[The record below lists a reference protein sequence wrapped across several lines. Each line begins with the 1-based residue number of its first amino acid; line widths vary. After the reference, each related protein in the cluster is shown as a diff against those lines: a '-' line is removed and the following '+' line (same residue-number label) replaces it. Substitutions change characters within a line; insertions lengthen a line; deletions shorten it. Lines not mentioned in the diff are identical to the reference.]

1 MLREKHFKLALLT
14 EALLQSP
21 ISRVF
26 RLTLVD
32 PHRHLADLE
41 DELER
46 PIDRGQPRII
56 AAIDRVD
63 YPMATKLERPAPVG
77 PTIVASLCIVA
88 VERGMA
94 PIDEHSSNRLKAV
107 VCKVRMVFPRID
119 FCHGCAPLA
128 DAIPLYGHFIESVN
142 QRQFCKPA
150 DRPSLAERG
159 PSQATLI
166 AQRDKLCSTTCHM
179 AEPSDIE
186 TFIAEWR
193 GTGGS
198 ELANT
203 QSFIN
208 GLARLLGVDP
218 PRGAKADDTANDYV
232 FERRVFQDNG
242 DGTSSFGRI
251 DCYKRGCFIL
261 EAKQGSEADRAA
273 ADKGEDDLDIFGQ
286 TAKTRVARGTARR
299 GTPGWAKAMVQAKG
313 QAERYAKA
321 LPIDHGWPPFLLVA
335 DIGYCIEVY
344 ADFTGTGKAYAQ
356 FPDRAR
362 YRIMLEDLRDE
373 DVRDRL
379 RAIWTDPKSLDP
391 TARAARVTRDIADL
405 LATVA
410 RRLEKRG
417 YDAETTSGFLMRV
430 LFTMF
435 AEDSKLIPE
444 GSFTQLLKNQR
455 AHPEH
460 LEHQLSALW
469 VAMDKGEFSP
479 ALGVPLRKFNG
490 YLFKERTA
498 LPLDGE
504 ELEVLIQAAEHVWT
518 EVEPAIF
525 GTLLERA
532 LNPKERAKLGAH
544 YTPRAYVERLIGP
557 TIMEPLRADWDG
569 VRGAAATLIEEGKAD
584 EAKAFVEAFHSRLAQ
599 TKVLDPACGTGNF
612 LYVAMARMKELE
624 GEVLDLLVELGDD
637 QYVAELT
644 GHTITPENFLGIEI
658 NPRAAAIAQLVL
670 WIGYLQWHFR
680 VNGADRTPP
689 EPILR
694 DVKTIENRDA
704 LIEWDK
710 KLAELDENGDPVSRW
725 DGETMKV
732 HPVTGKKV
740 PDETARV
747 EVFRYI
753 KPRAAKWPKAD
764 FIVGN
769 PPFIGNKRMRKR
781 LGENYAKALRA
792 AWPKVPK
799 SVDLV
804 MYWWDRCAELTQS
817 GQLRAFGLVSTNS
830 IKQVTNRAVI
840 EKWLKTRPALKLS
853 FAIPDHPWMDDE
865 TTAQVRISMT
875 AAAKTGRM
883 GFLETIQSE
892 RKVKGQPNVVELV
905 SQLGQI
911 HSNLTIG
918 ANITDCGPLKSND
931 AVSFMGVIPSGTG
944 FRISAEELKECG
956 HDLSDLPSVV
966 RTYLVGNE
974 LTDNKAPGFIVDY
987 FGLNEA
993 QAREASP
1000 PLFQFVLN
1008 RVKDGRDARS
1018 GGTADSQQY
1027 AAEWWL
1033 FAKPR
1038 PGMRAALKG
1047 QSRYIATTETSKHR
1061 WFTFLSPTVL
1071 PDQKIRGVAID
1082 DAFYLGVLSS
1092 RIHVV
1097 WSDAAGGRQG
1107 VGNDPV
1113 YNNTTCFEPFPFP
1126 ADVSDVVKG
1135 KIRIEAEAFDALR
1148 KRVLESH
1155 EDLTLTKLY
1164 NVLEALREGRALTD
1178 AERDMHDRGLVTLI
1192 RQHHDAIDALVAEA
1206 YGWPADLPDEEI
1218 LTRLVALNKERA
1230 AEEARGLIRWLRP
1243 EYQAPDYKAP
1253 VTQTLDLGETDGAL
1267 PDNVIPWPGSL
1278 PEQVSAVQSILTAAA
1293 TPLAPQDV
1301 ARAFK
1306 GKRAATV
1313 RPVLDALAGIGMA
1326 RRLNDGR
1333 YAA

>member
-1 MLREKHFKLALLT
+1 MLRRML
-14 EALLQSP
+14 EADQ
-21 ISRVF
+21 
-26 RLTLVD
+26 
-32 PHRHLADLE
+32 
-41 DELER
+41 
-46 PIDRGQPRII
+46 
-56 AAIDRVD
+56 
-63 YPMATKLERPAPVG
+63 
-77 PTIVASLCIVA
+77 
-88 VERGMA
+88 
-94 PIDEHSSNRLKAV
+94 
-107 VCKVRMVFPRID
+107 
-119 FCHGCAPLA
+119 
-128 DAIPLYGHFIESVN
+128 IES
-142 QRQFCKPA
+142 F
-150 DRPSLAERG
+150 L
-159 PSQATLI
+159 
-166 AQRDKLCSTTCHM
+166 
-179 AEPSDIE
+179 
-186 TFIAEWR
+186 AEWR

-208 GLARLLGVDP
+208 GLARLLDVDP
-218 PRGAKADDTANDYV
+218 PRGAKADDATNDYV

-242 DGTSSFGRI
+242 DGTTSFGRI

-321 LPIDHGWPPFLLVA
+321 LPVDHGWPPFLLVA

-469 VAMDKGEFSP
+469 AAMDKGEFSP

-498 LPLDGE
+498 LPLDVE

-704 LIEWDK
+704 LIEWDEK
-710 KLAELDENGDPVSRW
+710 VAELDEAGNPVTRW
-725 DGETMKV
+725 DGETMKE

-747 EVFRYI
+747 EVYRYV
-753 KPRAAKWPKAD
+753 KPRAAKWPRAD

-769 PPFIGNKRMRKR
+769 PPFIGGKDVRDR
-781 LGENYAKALRA
+781 LGDGYFKALFATMDVPESADFVMHWWDRAATTVRKAGTRRFGFVTTNSITQVFSRRVIAKHLDAKDRVSLLFAIPNHPWVDEKDGAAVRIAMTVAAPGKVAGQHWNVADESGAPDHLVYTERFGQISSDLRIGADLTATVALRA
-792 AWPKVPK
+792 N
-799 SVDLV
+799 D
-804 MYWWDRCAELTQS
+804 
-817 GQLRAFGLVSTNS
+817 GLCSPGV
-830 IKQVTNRAVI
+830 
-840 EKWLKTRPALKLS
+840 KLHG
-853 FAIPDHPWMDDE
+853 D
-865 TTAQVRISMT
+865 
-875 AAAKTGRM
+875 
-883 GFLETIQSE
+883 
-892 RKVKGQPNVVELV
+892 
-905 SQLGQI
+905 
-911 HSNLTIG
+911 
-918 ANITDCGPLKSND
+918 
-931 AVSFMGVIPSGTG
+931 
-944 FRISAEELKECG
+944 
-956 HDLSDLPSVV
+956 
-966 RTYLVGNE
+966 
-974 LTDNKAPGFIVDY
+974 GFIVTPEVAAGLSDVLVVPPEPAHIRTGPGDREAVIFDY
-987 FGLNEA
+987 RNGRDLAARSRGVKVIDLFGLSENEVRDRHPKVYQHLA
-993 QAREASP
+993 NAVRPQRQGQMAKSNTA
-1000 PLFQFVLN
+1000 
-1008 RVKDGRDARS
+1008 DAR
-1018 GGTADSQQY
+1018 QY
-1027 AAEWWL
+1027 AEKWWL
-1033 FAKPR
+1033 FGKPR
-1038 PGMRAALKG
+1038 PDLRKALHG
-1047 QSRYIATTETSKHR
+1047 LARYIATVETTKHR
-1061 WFTFLSPTVL
+1061 VFQFLPTTIL
-1071 PDQKIRGVAID
+1071 PDNMLVCIALD
-1082 DAFYLGVLSS
+1082 DAYRLGILSS
-1092 RIHVV
+1092 RFHVP
-1097 WSDAAGGRQG
+1097 WSIASGGRMG
-1107 VGNDPV
+1107 MGDDPR
-1113 YNNTTCFEPFPFP
+1113 YNKSRCFDPFPFP
-1126 ADVSDVVKG
+1126 AEVGEPLKD
-1135 KIRIEAEAFDALR
+1135 KIRTEAEALDALR

-1164 NVLEALREGRALTD
+1164 NVLEAMREGLALTD
-1178 AERDMHDRGLVTLI
+1178 VERDMHDRGLVTLI

-1206 YGWPADLPDEEI
+1206 YGWPADLSDEEI

-1253 VTQTLDLGETDGAL
+1253 VTQTLDLGENDGAL

>member
-1 MLREKHFKLALLT
+1 MT
-14 EALLQSP
+14 EAAE
-21 ISRVF
+21 IEKF
-26 RLTLVD
+26 
-32 PHRHLADLE
+32 
-41 DELER
+41 
-46 PIDRGQPRII
+46 I
-56 AAIDRVD
+56 AAW
-63 YPMATKLERPAPVG
+63 
-77 PTIVASLCIVA
+77 
-88 VERGMA
+88 
-94 PIDEHSSNRLKAV
+94 
-107 VCKVRMVFPRID
+107 
-119 FCHGCAPLA
+119 
-128 DAIPLYGHFIESVN
+128 
-142 QRQFCKPA
+142 
-150 DRPSLAERG
+150 
-159 PSQATLI
+159 
-166 AQRDKLCSTTCHM
+166 RD
-179 AEPSDIE
+179 
-186 TFIAEWR
+186 
-193 GTGGS
+193 TGGS

-208 GLARLLGVDP
+208 GLCHLIGLDAPAGSRT
-218 PRGAKADDTANDYV
+218 DDRHNDYV

-242 DGTSSFGRI
+242 DGTQSFGRI
-251 DCYKRGCFIL
+251 DCYKRGGFIL

-273 ADKGEDDLDIFGQ
+273 AEKGEDDLDIFGQ
-286 TAKTRVARGTARR
+286 TATARVKRGTARR

-321 LPIDHGWPPFLLVA
+321 LPADHGWPPFLLVA

-362 YRIMLEDLRDE
+362 YRIMLEDLRDP
-373 DVRDRL
+373 DVRERL

-391 TARAARVTRDIADL
+391 AARAARVTRDIADL

-417 YDAETTSGFLMRV
+417 YNAETTSGFLMRV

-435 AEDSKLIPE
+435 AEDSGLIPE
-444 GSFTQLLKNQR
+444 RSFTTLLKNQR

-469 VAMDKGEFSP
+469 AAMDKGEFSP
-479 ALGVPLRKFNG
+479 ALGVPMKKFNG

-498 LPLDGE
+498 IPLDAQ

-569 VRGAAATLIEEGKAD
+569 VRGAAATLIEEGKPD
-584 EAKAFVEAFHSRLAQ
+584 EAKAFVEAFHARLAQ

-680 VNGADRTPP
+680 VNGADRAPP

-704 LIEWDK
+704 LIDWDDRV
-710 KLAELDENGDPVSRW
+710 LERDETGAPVSRW

-732 HPVTGKKV
+732 HPVTGKPV
-740 PDETARV
+740 PDEDARV
-747 EVFRYI
+747 EVYRYV

-817 GQLRAFGLVSTNS
+817 GRLRTFGLVSTNS

-840 EKWLKTRPALKLS
+840 ERWLKVRPALNLS

-875 AAAKTGRM
+875 VASRGGRV
-883 GFLETIQSE
+883 GILETIKSE
-892 RKVKGQPNVVELV
+892 SKVKGQPNIVDLIPR
-905 SQLGQI
+905 LGQI

-931 AVSFMGVIPSGTG
+931 ALSFMGVIPSGTG
-944 FRISAEELKECG
+944 FRISADELVKCG
-956 HDLSDLPSVV
+956 CDLSNLPSVV

-974 LTDNKAPGFIVDY
+974 LTDNKAPGFIIDY
-987 FGLNEA
+987 FGLDESR
-993 QAREASP
+993 ARKASP
-1000 PLFQFVLN
+1000 ALFQFVLN
-1008 RVKDGRDARS
+1008 RVKDGRAARS
-1018 GGTADSQQY
+1018 GDTSDSQQY
-1027 AAEWWL
+1027 ASEWWL

-1038 PGMRAALKG
+1038 PGMRAALQR
-1047 QSRYIATTETSKHR
+1047 QSRYLATTETSKHR
-1061 WFTFLSPTVL
+1061 WFTFLHSTIL
-1071 PDQKIRGVAID
+1071 PDQKIRGVATE
-1082 DAFYLGVLSS
+1082 DAFHLGVLSS
-1092 RIHVV
+1092 RVHKL

-1126 ADVSDVVKG
+1126 ADVPEPLKA
-1135 KIRIEAEAFDALR
+1135 KIRAEAEALDALR
-1148 KRVLESH
+1148 KRVLDAH
-1155 EDLTLTKLY
+1155 EDLTLTRLY
-1164 NVLEALREGRALTD
+1164 NVLEALKAGRALTE

-1192 RQHHDAIDALVAEA
+1192 RQHHDAIDALVAQA
-1206 YGWPADLPDEEI
+1206 YGWSADLSDEDI

-1243 EYQAPDYKAP
+1243 EYQAPDYQAP
-1253 VTQTLDLGETDGAL
+1253 ITQTLDLGEAAAVL

-1278 PEQVSAVQSILTAAA
+1278 PEQVSAVQSILSAAQA
-1293 TPLAPQDV
+1293 PLAPQDV

-1313 RPVLDALAGIGMA
+1313 RPVLDALASIGMA

>member
-1 MLREKHFKLALLT
+1 MNLSDFN
-14 EALLQSP
+14 
-21 ISRVF
+21 
-26 RLTLVD
+26 RLCEC
-32 PHRHLADLE
+32 PS
-41 DELER
+41 
-46 PIDRGQPRII
+46 G
-56 AAIDRVD
+56 
-63 YPMATKLERPAPVG
+63 
-77 PTIVASLCIVA
+77 ASHVA
-88 VERGMA
+88 VAGWLCF
-94 PIDEHSSNRLKAV
+94 IV
-107 VCKVRMVFPRID
+107 
-119 FCHGCAPLA
+119 
-128 DAIPLYGHFIESVN
+128 IPMTS
-142 QRQFCKPA
+142 PA
-150 DRPSLAERG
+150 DIDKF
-159 PSQATLI
+159 I
-166 AQRDKLCSTTCHM
+166 AQ
-179 AEPSDIE
+179 
-186 TFIAEWR
+186 WR

-208 GLARLLGVDP
+208 GLCHLLDLEP
-218 PRGAKADDTANDYV
+218 PAGSRTDDTHNDYV

-242 DGTSSFGRI
+242 DGTQSFGRI

-286 TAKTRVARGTARR
+286 TASARVKRGTARR

-321 LPIDHGWPPFLLVA
+321 LPVDHGWPPILLVA

-362 YRIMLEDLRDE
+362 YRIMLEDLAQE
-373 DVRDRL
+373 EVRDRL

-417 YDAETTSGFLMRV
+417 YNAETTSGFLMRV

-435 AEDSKLIPE
+435 AEDSGLIPP
-444 GSFTQLLKNQR
+444 GSFTTLLKNQR

-469 VAMDKGEFSP
+469 TAMDKGEFSP

-498 LPLDGE
+498 IPLDAE
-504 ELEVLIQAAEHVWT
+504 ELEVLIKAGEHIWT

-584 EAKAFVEAFHSRLAQ
+584 EAKAFAEAFHTRLAQ

-658 NPRAAAIAQLVL
+658 NPRAAAIAQVVL
-670 WIGYLQWHFR
+670 WIGYLQWHFK
-680 VNGADRTPP
+680 VNGAGRAPP

-694 DVKTIENRDA
+694 DVRTIENRDA
-704 LIEWDK
+704 LIDYDDK
-710 KLAELDENGDPVSRW
+710 VLELDEAGKPVSRW
-725 DGETMKV
+725 DGETMKL

-740 PDETARV
+740 PDEDARV
-747 EVFRYI
+747 EVYRYV

-769 PPFIGNKRMRKR
+769 PPFHGARTVRATNPIGYIEAVRQVYDTVP
-781 LGENYAKALRA
+781 ENADFVMFWWHRA
-792 AWPKVPK
+792 AIATSASHTARMGFITTKSITQAFSRAVMAKHMADKRRVSLVFAIPNHPWIDEADGADVRVAFTVAAPGKQSGRKLEVVAERPIADGAFEVDFSEAYGLISPSLRTEVDLQQATALKANANVSSVGFQLTGKGFVIGEELLSTLSEAEQCSFVFTLLGAREIVQTRHHRKVIDVCEIASESDLRKVSPAIYQHLLHSVKPERDVNARK
-799 SVDLV
+799 SV
-804 MYWWDRCAELTQS
+804 R
-817 GQLRAFGLVSTNS
+817 
-830 IKQVTNRAVI
+830 
-840 EKWLKTRPALKLS
+840 EKWWVYGEARNTFRPALKGVGCQIVTPL
-853 FAIPDHPWMDDE
+853 
-865 TTAQVRISMT
+865 TAKHRVFVI
-875 AAAKTGRM
+875 
-883 GFLETIQSE
+883 E
-892 RKVKGQPNVVELV
+892 PV
-905 SQLGQI
+905 S
-911 HSNLTIG
+911 T
-918 ANITDCGPLKSND
+918 
-931 AVSFMGVIPSGTG
+931 
-944 FRISAEELKECG
+944 R
-956 HDLSDLPSVV
+956 
-966 RTYLVGNE
+966 
-974 LTDNKAPGFIVDY
+974 
-987 FGLNEA
+987 
-993 QAREASP
+993 
-1000 PLFQFVLN
+1000 
-1008 RVKDGRDARS
+1008 
-1018 GGTADSQQY
+1018 ADSTCVCI
-1027 AAEWWL
+1027 
-1033 FAKPR
+1033 
-1038 PGMRAALKG
+1038 AL
-1047 QSRYIATTETSKHR
+1047 
-1061 WFTFLSPTVL
+1061 
-1071 PDQKIRGVAID
+1071 D
-1082 DAFYLGVLSS
+1082 DGYNLGVLSS
-1092 RIHVV
+1092 RIHLT
-1097 WSDAAGGRQG
+1097 WALANGGRLG
-1107 VGNDPV
+1107 VGDDPR
-1113 YNNTTCFEPFPFP
+1113 YLKGECFDPFPFP
-1126 ADVSDVVKG
+1126 ADIPEPLKG
-1135 KIRIEAEAFDALR
+1135 KIRVEAEALDALR

-1155 EDLTLTKLY
+1155 GDLTLTKLY

-1178 AERDMHDRGLVTLI
+1178 AERDMHDRGLITLI

-1206 YGWPADLPDEEI
+1206 YGWPADLSDEEV
-1218 LTRLVALNKERA
+1218 LTRLVALNKTRA
-1230 AEEARGLIRWLRP
+1230 AEEAKGLIRWLRP
-1243 EYQAPDYKAP
+1243 EFQAPDYKAP
-1253 VTQTLDLGETDGAL
+1253 VTQTLDLGEAASVL

-1278 PEQVSAVQSILTAAA
+1278 PEQVSAVQTILSAAGS
-1293 TPLAPQDV
+1293 PLAPQDV

-1326 RRLNDGR
+1326 RRLKDGR

>member
-1 MLREKHFKLALLT
+1 
-14 EALLQSP
+14 
-21 ISRVF
+21 
-26 RLTLVD
+26 
-32 PHRHLADLE
+32 
-41 DELER
+41 
-46 PIDRGQPRII
+46 
-56 AAIDRVD
+56 
-63 YPMATKLERPAPVG
+63 MATG
-77 PTIVASLCIVA
+77 Q
-88 VERGMA
+88 
-94 PIDEHSSNRLKAV
+94 D
-107 VCKVRMVFPRID
+107 RIE
-119 FCHGCAPLA
+119 A
-128 DAIPLYGHFIESVN
+128 
-142 QRQFCKPA
+142 
-150 DRPSLAERG
+150 
-159 PSQATLI
+159 
-166 AQRDKLCSTTCHM
+166 
-179 AEPSDIE
+179 
-186 TFIAEWR
+186 FIAEWR
-193 GTGGS
+193 ETGGS

-203 QSFIN
+203 QSFIH
-208 GLARLLGVDP
+208 GLTSLLGVDA
-218 PRGAKADDTANDYV
+218 PRGAKADDATNDYV

-242 DGTSSFGRI
+242 DGTTSFGRI
-251 DCYKRGCFIL
+251 DCYKRGFFIL

-344 ADFTGTGKAYAQ
+344 ADFTGTGKAYTQ

-379 RAIWTDPKSLDP
+379 RAIWTDPQSLDP

-469 VAMDKGEFSP
+469 AAMDKGEFSP

-498 LPLDGE
+498 LPLDAE

-704 LIEWDK
+704 LIEWDEK
-710 KLAELDENGDPVSRW
+710 VAELDENGEPVTRW
-725 DGETMKV
+725 DGETMKE

-747 EVFRYI
+747 EVYRYV

-769 PPFIGNKRMRKR
+769 PPFIGGKDVRDR
-781 LGENYAKALRA
+781 LGDGYFKALFATTDVPESADFVMHWWDKAATAVRRAGTRRFGFVTTNSITQVFSRRVIAKHLDAKDRVSLLFAIPNHPWVDEKDGAAVRIAMTVAAPGKAAGHHWSVADESGAPDHLVYTERVGQISADLRIGADVTASIALRA
-792 AWPKVPK
+792 NERLASRGV
-799 SVDLV
+799 
-804 MYWWDRCAELTQS
+804 
-817 GQLRAFGLVSTNS
+817 QL
-830 IKQVTNRAVI
+830 
-840 EKWLKTRPALKLS
+840 
-853 FAIPDHPWMDDE
+853 
-865 TTAQVRISMT
+865 
-875 AAAKTGRM
+875 M
-883 GFLETIQSE
+883 G
-892 RKVKGQPNVVELV
+892 
-905 SQLGQI
+905 
-911 HSNLTIG
+911 
-918 ANITDCGPLKSND
+918 D
-931 AVSFMGVIPSGTG
+931 
-944 FRISAEELKECG
+944 
-956 HDLSDLPSVV
+956 
-966 RTYLVGNE
+966 
-974 LTDNKAPGFIVDY
+974 GFIVTPEQAEMLGACRHNTSSAEKIRTGIDDADTVIFDY
-987 FGLNEA
+987 RNGRDLAARPRGVKVIDLYGLNEA
-993 QAREASP
+993 DVRTRHPAVYQHVLANVKPHRDQNNRASYRE
-1000 PLFQFVLN
+1000 N
-1008 RVKDGRDARS
+1008 
-1018 GGTADSQQY
+1018 
-1027 AAEWWL
+1027 WWL
-1033 FAKPR
+1033 FGEQRSELRK
-1038 PGMRAALKG
+1038 ALRG
-1047 QSRYIATTETSKHR
+1047 VNRYIATIETAKHR
-1061 WFTFLSPTVL
+1061 VFQFLPMSIL
-1071 PDQKIRGVAID
+1071 PDNKLACIALD
-1082 DAFYLGVLSS
+1082 DAYALGVLSS
-1092 RIHVV
+1092 RMHVP
-1097 WSDAAGGRQG
+1097 WAIASGGRLG
-1107 VGNDPV
+1107 MGDDPV
-1113 YNNTTCFEPFPFP
+1113 YVKSRCFDPFPFP
-1126 ADVSDVVKG
+1126 ADVPEALKD
-1135 KIRIEAEAFDALR
+1135 KIRTEAEALDALR

-1192 RQHHDAIDALVAEA
+1192 RQHHDTIDALVAEA
-1206 YGWPADLPDEEI
+1206 YGWPADLSDEEI

-1253 VTQTLDLGETDGAL
+1253 VTQTLDLGETAAAL

-1326 RRLNDGR
+1326 RRLKDGR